1 MTPKLTPEQR
11 EALAHSD
18 GPVLVEDEQTKEV
31 YFLVDALTMNAL
43 ERQQDLEAIREGIAD
58 VKAGRVAPLDEALA
72 RIRANLGLPEG
83 E

>member
-18 GPVLVEDEQTKEV
+18 GLVLVEDEQTKEV
-31 YFLVDALTMNAL
+31 YFLVDASTMNAL
-43 ERQQDLEAIREGIAD
+43 EWQQDLEAIREGIAD
-58 VKAGRVAPLDEALA
+58 VEAGRVAPLDEALA
-72 RIRANLGLPEG
+72 RIRANLGLAQG